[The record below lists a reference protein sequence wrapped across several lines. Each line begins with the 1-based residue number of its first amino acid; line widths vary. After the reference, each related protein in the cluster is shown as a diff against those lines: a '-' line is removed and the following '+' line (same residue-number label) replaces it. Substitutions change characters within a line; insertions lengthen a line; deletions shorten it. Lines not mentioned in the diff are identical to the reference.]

1 MFRYRLQWSREEI
14 SQATGNFS
22 KSSGRTT
29 LPQQKVQEKM
39 QESLLWTV
47 MGQDCLKVLKS
58 INLSSTES
66 EDSKACLKGLDNYF
80 KPVKNEVYER
90 FIRVLYVRSRSNE
103 LVDRWLTR
111 LRHLS
116 WSCNFG
122 ETLDSMLRDR
132 LTLETKDKKSTRS
145 FV

>member
-1 MFRYRLQWSREEI
+1 
-14 SQATGNFS
+14 
-22 KSSGRTT
+22 
-29 LPQQKVQEKM
+29 
-39 QESLLWTV
+39 

-66 EDSKACLKGLDNYF
+66 EDSKACLKGLDNNF

-116 WSCNFG
+116 
-122 ETLDSMLRDR
+122 
-132 LTLETKDKKSTRS
+132 
-145 FV
+145 